1 MRRLGRVSA
10 FGGLVVGLSVLA
22 PVGAGAQYPSPYAPP
37 SYAPPSYAPPYDY
50 APPYGYAPPPP
61 PPGYVPD
68 DYYAPPPRRPIG
80 FRCGARAFTP
90 DGPRRIVCD
99 LPRPRPLGRPCDCP
113 PPSPPPGYSPG
124 PPLEGR
130 VIP

>member
-1 MRRLGRVSA
+1 MTRLVRVLA
-10 FGGLVVGLSVLA
+10 LGGLAVLA
-22 PVGAGAQYPSPYAPP
+22 AGEAAAQYYS
-37 SYAPPSYAPPYDY
+37 
-50 APPYGYAPPPP
+50 PPYGGPSYGYSSPHGYTSPPP

-99 LPRPRPLGRPCDCP
+99 LPRPRPLGRPCECSP
-113 PPSPPPGYSPG
+113 PPPPPGYSPG